1 MGASLLWW
9 EQVFLVALALW
20 AVGRP
25 EARSEQML
33 EVERSVV
40 ASLVVEQLVV
50 HSAQT
55 LGVERLVGGS
65 VVMLLGEEPLVAH
78 SAQRLEVERSVEASV
93 SVLSVVEPPVAHWEQ
108 A

>member
-1 MGASLLWW
+1 MVERSVGASLRWW
-9 EQVFLVALALW
+9 EQAFLVALEL
-20 AVGRP
+20 
-25 EARSEQML
+25 
-33 EVERSVV
+33 
-40 ASLVVEQLVV
+40 LVVEQLVA

-93 SVLSVVEPPVAHWEQ
+93 SVLSVVEQPVAHWEQ